1 MEIPVHHTP
10 SDVEPCRN
18 VVRIEGPADVL
29 VAMTPGAALETAR
42 RMTDAAVDALMH
54 TAGAPGEPI
63 PDSIGHPEAVED
75 DHPADPSQA

>member
-10 SDVEPCRN
+10 SDVEPCKN
-18 VVRIEGPADVL
+18 VVRIEGPADIL

-54 TAGAPGEPI
+54 TAAAPGEPI
-63 PDSIGHPEAVED
+63 PDSIDHPGTTGAGHPANL
-75 DHPADPSQA
+75 PQP